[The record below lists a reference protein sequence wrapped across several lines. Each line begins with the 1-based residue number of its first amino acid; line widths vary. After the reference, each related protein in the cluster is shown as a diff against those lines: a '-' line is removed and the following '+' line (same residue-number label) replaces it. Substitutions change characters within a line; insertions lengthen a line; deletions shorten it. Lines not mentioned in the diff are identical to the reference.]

1 MPRPCPA
8 LLGAL
13 LLATTL
19 SAQSVNYESG
29 PVHPMRLSADGTRLF
44 VADTIGGRLSV
55 FDLSV
60 PASPF
65 LVAEIPVGLE
75 PVSVHPRTRDEV
87 WVTNQ
92 LSDSVSI
99 VSIPERRVIDTLRV
113 ADEPSD
119 VVFAGGKAFV
129 SAATTDE
136 IEVFDAVTRA
146 PLGTVAIFGKDP
158 RALALSADRTQVYT
172 VAFESN
178 NRTTVVPFQAVNAKQ
193 PVAVVFE
200 GMQYAPEVLIV
211 REDSPIQSVADLKG
225 KTIGLASDRD
235 QITAQVAL
243 DTAGITIDEV
253 DTVVV
258 GDSGPVL
265 ARAVRDNQVDV
276 VAAAANDM
284 TVLQAND
291 IPSRDITPP
300 EVSENPANSFVIHKD
315 RIEELRP
322 TVTAFLRAWAKGAEA
337 AKIDREAVAAML
349 RQNIPEEWE
358 VEAGG
363 QALLDASMKMILPQ
377 TPKHGQPQPEVW
389 SAIQGPYIKFGVIEA
404 EIDPATFIDDS
415 FYEAANDFDP
425 AEVKAAIDE
434 WKAANPDLLQP

>member
-1 MPRPCPA
+1 MKTLSGRLGR
-8 LLGAL
+8 LLGCVATVAAL
-13 LLATTL
+13 SVASPTQAQDKKPINVLLPNENTTTL
-19 SAQSVNYESG
+19 F
-29 PVHPMRLSADGTRLF
+29 P
-44 VADTIGGRLSV
+44 
-55 FDLSV
+55 
-60 PASPF
+60 
-65 LVAEIPVGLE
+65 
-75 PVSVHPRTRDEV
+75 
-87 WVTNQ
+87 
-92 LSDSVSI
+92 SI
-99 VSIPERRVIDTLRV
+99 VARELGFFEEEGLDVTVLASDTTIP
-113 ADEPSD
+113 
-119 VVFAGGKAFV
+119 
-129 SAATTDE
+129 
-136 IEVFDAVTRA
+136 
-146 PLGTVAIFGKDP
+146 
-158 RALALSADRTQVYT
+158 Y
-172 VAFESN
+172 VAFLMN
-178 NRTTVVPFQAVNAKQ
+178 NQADLVMLDAPQTFQAVKAQQ

-200 GMQYAPEVLIV
+200 GMQYAPEVMIV
-211 REDSPIQSVADLKG
+211 REDSPIQSVADLRG

-253 DTVVV
+253 ETVVV

-265 ARAVRDNQVDV
+265 ARSVRDNQVDV

-284 TVLQAND
+284 TVLEAND

-322 TVTAFLRAWAKGAEA
+322 VVTAFLRAWAKGAEA
-337 AKIDREAVAAML
+337 AKIDRDAVAAMT
-349 RQNIPEEWE
+349 RHNIPEEWE

-389 SAIQGPYIKFGVIEA
+389 AAIQGPYIKFAVIEE

-434 WKAANPDLLQP
+434 WKAANPDLLQR